1 MAGGFITLCINM
13 LHTSHQRKDEVMS
26 DIYLKLV
33 NTPVGK
39 TAAQTLGLPS
49 PVPLK
54 RLKRADQP
62 FIEGDVLVGAGN
74 GGKAIAVIGGV
85 LGASAATLHHASGKV
100 LLEDSFK
107 AGNKAKAL
115 DLASENTTKFSAL
128 VFDATGL
135 KGPDDLRALYD
146 FFHPTIKK
154 LAANARVVV
163 IGQDPATCRKAP
175 QAAAQ
180 QALEGFTR
188 AVGKEI
194 GKKGATAN
202 VLWIAPNAE
211 KQLESSLRFFLS
223 ARSAYVSGQ
232 VVRIGKT
239 TGTPTTNPVAPLAG
253 KVALVTGASRGIGAS
268 IAQTLSRDGATVIG
282 LDIEPAMEELEKV
295 TNAIKGKALA
305 CDITAADAPAKIAN
319 FVEKHFGGVDLVIH
333 NAGITRDKTLGNMPE
348 HFWDMTIAVNLTAE
362 EHINDELMGRD
373 LLKENGRIVCISS
386 ISGIAG
392 NFGQTNYSAAKS
404 GVIGYVEAMAKQV
417 KNGITIN
424 AVAPGFIETQMTA
437 AMPMTLREAGR
448 RMNSLSQGGQPV
460 DVAETIAWYCSPA
473 SGGVNG
479 NVVRVC
485 GQSLIGK

>member
-1 MAGGFITLCINM
+1 
-13 LHTSHQRKDEVMS
+13 MS

-39 TAAQTLGLPS
+39 TAAQSLGLPS

-54 RLKRADQP
+54 RQKRADQP
-62 FIEGDVLVGAGN
+62 FIEGNVLVGAGP
-74 GGKAIAVIGGV
+74 GGKAIATIGAV
-85 LGASAATLHHASGKV
+85 LGASAATVYHASSKAT
-100 LLEDSFK
+100 LEDSAK
-107 AGNKAKAL
+107 AGNKAQAL
-115 DLASENTTKFSAL
+115 DVTSDIDTKFSAL

-135 KGPDDLRALYD
+135 KGPEDLRALYD

-154 LAANARVVV
+154 LAPNARIVI
-163 IGQDPATCRKAP
+163 IGQDPSTCRKPP

-180 QALEGFTR
+180 QALEGFVR
-188 AVGKEI
+188 SAGKEI

-202 VLWIAPNAE
+202 LLWMAPNAE
-211 KQLESSLRFFLS
+211 PQLESSIRFFLS
-223 ARSAYVSGQ
+223 VRSAYVSGQ
-232 VVRIGKT
+232 VVRIGKSESA
-239 TGTPTTNPVAPLAG
+239 PSTNPVAPLTG

-268 IAQTLSRDGATVIG
+268 IAETLSRDGATVIG

-295 TNAIKGKALA
+295 TRAIKGKALA
-305 CDITAADAPAKIAN
+305 CDITAADAPKKIAD

-333 NAGITRDKTLGNMPE
+333 NAGITRDKTLGNMPD

-362 EHINDELMGRD
+362 ELINDELTERD
-373 LLKENGRIVCISS
+373 LLRENGRIVCISS

-392 NFGQTNYSAAKS
+392 NFGQTNYSTAKS
-404 GVIGYVEAMAKQV
+404 GVIGYVESLAKHV
-417 KNGITIN
+417 KKGITIN

-437 AMPMTLREAGR
+437 AMPLTLREAGR

-485 GQSLIGK
+485 GQSLLGK